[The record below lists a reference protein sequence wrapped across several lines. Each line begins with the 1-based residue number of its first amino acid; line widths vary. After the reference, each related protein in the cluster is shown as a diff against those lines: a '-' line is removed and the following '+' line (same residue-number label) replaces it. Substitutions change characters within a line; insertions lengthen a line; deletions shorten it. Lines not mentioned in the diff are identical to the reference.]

1 MQPPGNTRSI
11 TIFAGFVQPSHSSGD
26 AAFVAFAQRFGEI
39 FAYAVFAAHAVEEG
53 RLDDSGDAHGRGGE
67 EDAEGGVGTD
77 EEVLDWSV
85 RDGFFFSFSFLFSF
99 FSFSK
104 RRNSSLVKEFPGKN
118 ERKKEKYGEE
128 EMKNS
133 HIDTLPTNS
142 PESHPSIPKQHVS
155 DPTPHEPHPQAHH
168 DHPNPHF
175 HPQATLAY
183 QERGPSS
190 CEYRANGLAAQSRHV
205 DE

>member
-1 MQPPGNTRSI
+1 MQPPGNTRSVA
-11 TIFAGFVQPSHSSGD
+11 IFAGFVQPSHSSGD

-85 RDGFFFSFSFLFSF
+85 RGVFFFWFFWFLVFLF

-104 RRNSSLVKEFPGKN
+104 KQEFIIGRRIPG
-118 ERKKEKYGEE
+118 EK
-128 EMKNS
+128 
-133 HIDTLPTNS
+133 
-142 PESHPSIPKQHVS
+142 
-155 DPTPHEPHPQAHH
+155 
-168 DHPNPHF
+168 
-175 HPQATLAY
+175 
-183 QERGPSS
+183 
-190 CEYRANGLAAQSRHV
+190 
-205 DE
+205 

>member
-11 TIFAGFVQPSHSSGD
+11 AIFARFVQPSHSSCD

-77 EEVLDWSV
+77 EEVLGWGV
-85 RDGFFFSFSFLFSF
+85 RGGFFFSFSFSFLF

-104 RRNSSLVKEFPGKN
+104 KREFIIGMRIPG
-118 ERKKEKYGEE
+118 EK
-128 EMKNS
+128 
-133 HIDTLPTNS
+133 
-142 PESHPSIPKQHVS
+142 
-155 DPTPHEPHPQAHH
+155 
-168 DHPNPHF
+168 
-175 HPQATLAY
+175 
-183 QERGPSS
+183 
-190 CEYRANGLAAQSRHV
+190 
-205 DE
+205 